1 MKTKWILT
9 ALSTLISLSVLIHA
23 SEPFTPDLKAIP
35 LGKGWKGATTKI
47 QLLEKGDSPAVEMIG
62 TGVVWLDGYNFTNGV
77 IEFDGKGKSGPPQS
91 NFMGIIFRALD
102 AETHDVVYFRPFNFR
117 ASNSDSK
124 SHSVQYASHP
134 AWGWDRLRQE
144 HPGQYEKSI
153 EPAPDG
159 NAWFHAKVVV
169 AKPKVSVFVNGAA
182 EPSLVVDELTA
193 RTGGSVGL
201 YFFNYGVIANLRIT
215 PQP

>member
-1 MKTKWILT
+1 MKTKCVLAT
-9 ALSTLISLSVLIHA
+9 LSALISLSASLHA
-23 SEPFTPDLKAIP
+23 SEPITPDLKAIP
-35 LGKGWKGATTKI
+35 SGEGWKGATTKV
-47 QLLEKGDSPAVEMIG
+47 QLLEKDGSPAVEMKG
-62 TGVVWLDGYNFTNGV
+62 SGVVWLDGYNFTNGI

-117 ASNSDSK
+117 APNPDNK

-134 AWGWDRLRQE
+134 KWGWDRLRQE
-144 HPGQYEKSI
+144 HPGQFEKSI

-159 NAWFHAKVVV
+159 DAWFHAKVVI

>member
-1 MKTKWILT
+1 VKTNCILAT
-9 ALSTLISLSVLIHA
+9 LCALISLGASLHA
-23 SEPFTPDLKAIP
+23 NVPITPDLKAIP
-35 LGKGWKGATTKI
+35 SGKCWKGATTKA
-47 QLLEKGDSPAVEMIG
+47 QLLEKDGSPAVEMKG
-62 TGVVWLDGYNFTNGV
+62 TGIVWLDGYNFTNGI

-117 ASNSDSK
+117 APDNK

-134 AWGWDRLRQE
+134 NWGWDRLRKE

-159 NAWFHAKVVV
+159 DAWFHAKVVV
-169 AKPKVSVFVNGAA
+169 AKPKVSVFVNDAA

>member
-1 MKTKWILT
+1 MKAKCILAT
-9 ALSTLISLSVLIHA
+9 LCALISLNASLHA
-23 SEPFTPDLKAIP
+23 SEPFTPDFKAIP
-35 LGKGWKGATTKI
+35 SGVGWKGATTKV
-47 QLLEKGDSPAVEMIG
+47 QLVDKDGSPAVEMKG
-62 TGVVWLDGYNFTNGV
+62 TGVVWLDGYDFTNGI

-91 NFMGIIFRALD
+91 NFMGIIFRVSD

-117 ASNSDSK
+117 APNSDNK

-134 AWGWDRLRQE
+134 KWGWDRLRQE
-144 HPGQYEKSI
+144 HPGQFEKSI

-159 NAWFHAKVVV
+159 DAWFHAKVVV
-169 AKPKVSVFVNGAA
+169 AKPKVSVFVNGAV